1 MISVK
6 CPSCGLVDWNT
17 GDCKRCGTSLVGLD
31 ADGDDGGHGYFSR
44 PFDHVAHARSIRGAR
59 IVMAV
64 CVVFVLG
71 LSALGALYLAHKPAK
86 PQWFW
91 SFYRAEPTVAE
102 IFAHNLEVSGGAER
116 VRGLRSFRGEGKLAF
131 SGGDAGRAAKII
143 GGETTFVMHGKLPDK
158 SEMEIEMGAEP
169 SADLPFY
176 MRPDPSEYGAKIT
189 ASFRRGFDG
198 TRGWE
203 YTERTIL
210 KPGSTVPL
218 RQYSTHELEGDE
230 LERIK
235 DSSRTLGLVQVDDMY
250 TSLKL
255 TGRRIVDWGTQF
267 GMTHTGHWPID
278 EDIHGHEVYVVSGVN
293 REGKDETLYF
303 DTLTGLLLRVDF
315 AGKEKEGEAAKV
327 TCTFG
332 DYKEVGGL
340 KLPHRVHF
348 RQGGGEAMTLTLEKY
363 LLNEPVPDSTFE
375 MPE

>member
-6 CPSCGLVDWNT
+6 CPACGLVDWNT
-17 GDCKRCGTSLVGLD
+17 GDCNRCGTSLVGLD
-31 ADGDDGGHGYFSR
+31 ADGDSSGYGYFSR
-44 PFDHVAHARSIRGAR
+44 PFDHASLARSVRGAR

-64 CVVFVLG
+64 CVVCVLG
-71 LSALGALYLAHKPAK
+71 LSALGALYLAHKPSK

-91 SFYRAEPTVAE
+91 SFYRSEPTVAE
-102 IFAHNLEVSGGAER
+102 IFAHNLEVSGGAAR
-116 VRGLRSFRGEGKLAF
+116 VRALRSFRGEGKLVF
-131 SGGDAGRAAKII
+131 VGGDAGRAASMI
-143 GGETTFVMHGKLPDK
+143 GGEVTFVMHGKLPDK
-158 SEMEIEMGAEP
+158 SEMEIEMGAAP
-169 SADLPFY
+169 SSDLPFY
-176 MRPDPSEYGAKIT
+176 QQPSPSDYGAKIT
-189 ASFRRGFDG
+189 ANFRRGFNG

-230 LERIK
+230 LARMRR
-235 DSSRTLGLVQVDDMY
+235 SSRTTGLVRVNDEY
-250 TSLKL
+250 SSLKL
-255 TGRRIVDWGTQF
+255 TGRQLVNWGTQF

-278 EDIHGHEVYVVSGVN
+278 KDIHGHEVYVVSGVN
-293 REGKDETLYF
+293 REGENETLYF
-303 DTLTGLLLRVDF
+303 DTQTGLLLRVDF
-315 AGKEKEGEAAKV
+315 EAREKEGETAKV

-348 RQGGGEAMTLTLEKY
+348 RQDEKSMTLTLEKY